1 MLRDLLQPILGH
13 HPAGL
18 AIGFARPVEMIPLE
32 FDSETAPR
40 RIEHPNAFRHDFP
53 ADTVARN
60 DGNPMPG
67 LHPCCR
73 IHCCVSSSVLRNRLI
88 ISSICSALM
97 MSGGQKAML
106 SPIARMMSP

>member
-1 MLRDLLQPILGH
+1 MFRDLLQPILRH

-32 FDSETAPR
+32 LDSEAAPR
-40 RIEHPNAFRHDFP
+40 RIEHPNTFRHNFL

-60 DGNPMPG
+60 DGNTMPG
-67 LHPCCR
+67 LHPCFR
-73 IHCCVSSSVLRNRLI
+73 TNCCASSSVLRNRLI

-97 MSGGQKAML
+97 MSG
-106 SPIARMMSP
+106 